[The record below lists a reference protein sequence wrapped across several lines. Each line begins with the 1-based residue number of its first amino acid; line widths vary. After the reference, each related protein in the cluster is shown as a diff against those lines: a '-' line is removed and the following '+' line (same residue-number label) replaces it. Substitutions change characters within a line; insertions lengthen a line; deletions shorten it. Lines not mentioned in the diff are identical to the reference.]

1 MFLREELNVLIAD
14 SLGYFDVEGTS
25 CSLVGGLNILIAD
38 SLGYFGV
45 EGASCSLGE
54 N

>member
-1 MFLREELNVLIAD
+1 MFLRGELN
-14 SLGYFDVEGTS
+14 
-25 CSLVGGLNILIAD
+25 NLIAD